1 MKGMILAAGLGTR
14 LRPYTDILPKPCI
27 PLLNIPLGYFPL
39 YHFFASGVTGLIVN
53 THHLPKKIEALYLE
67 QSAKFK
73 SLDFSHESPSILG
86 SGGGIGHARHL
97 LDDVS
102 DFFVANADEVFL
114 PSAED
119 TFQQLKGQHRSKKP
133 LATLLVIKHPEV
145 GTKFGGV
152 WADKSG
158 RVTGFGKIP
167 TTSGS
172 TGYHYTGFM
181 ILNRRVFDFIPKS
194 VESNI
199 FYDVLVPAIEA
210 GEEVRV
216 ITGWGDWFETGN
228 KNDLLH
234 ATRTLLELLPQNKV
248 LQKIYQTFLPSFSL
262 KSDLIREKGSL
273 VLKTPTTQIHGTQSI
288 HGFAVVG
295 TNSSL
300 GQNCSLN
307 NVIIG
312 NDVNLPDHSNL
323 KNEIVLR

>member
-1 MKGMILAAGLGTR
+1 MILAAGLGTR

-27 PLLNIPLGYFPL
+27 PLLNIPLGYFSL
-39 YHFFASGVTGLIVN
+39 YHFIASGVTGLIVN
-53 THHLPKKIEALYLE
+53 THHLPKKIEALYRE
-67 QSAKFK
+67 QSTKFK

-97 LDDVS
+97 FDDAS
-102 DFFVANADEVFL
+102 DFFIANADEVFL
-114 PSAED
+114 PSSED
-119 TFQQLKGQHRSKKP
+119 SFQQLKNQHRSKKP

-158 RVTGFGKIP
+158 RVTGFGKLP
-167 TTSGS
+167 ATPDS

-181 ILNRRVFDFIPKS
+181 ILNQRVFNFIPKA

-199 FYDVLVPAIEA
+199 FYDVLVPAIAA

-228 KNDLLH
+228 KEDLLQ
-234 ATRTLLELLPQNKV
+234 ATASLLELLPQNKI
-248 LQKIYQTFLPSFSL
+248 LQKIYQTFLPSYNF
-262 KSDLIREKGSL
+262 KSDLIGKNGSL
-273 VLKTPTTQIHGTQSI
+273 VLKTPTTRFHGTQSI
-288 HGFAVVG
+288 TGFAVIG
-295 TNSSL
+295 ANSSL

-312 NDVNLPDHSNL
+312 NDVNLSDHSNL